1 MKKTTFEL
9 GEFQKC
15 VHWQDIL
22 FVLRVWETLYGIEDS
37 EQMEYCNH
45 EQENQM

>member
-1 MKKTTFEL
+1 MKRLAFEP

-22 FVLRVWETLYGIEDS
+22 FVLRVWETLYGVEDY
-37 EQMEYCNH
+37 EPMEYRNH
-45 EQENQM
+45 GQQN